1 MAKTLLRKT
10 NTTES
15 LVINGLLQDD
25 MIIVGENGDKIS
37 LADNL
42 ADFVGQEIV
51 FSLKTKDEE
60 TLEVID

>member
-25 MIIVGENGDKIS
+25 MVIVGENGDKIS

-42 ADFVGQEIV
+42 LDFVGQDIV
-51 FSLKTKDEE
+51 FSIKTKEEE